1 MQVTRVSVG
10 GETDMERRKVGKETG
25 NHPEPVSDTELQG
38 CEALG
43 HQARAS
49 IRNFTQSNSAQFLKI
64 KTGRKAEKQS
74 VLEWVSLG
82 LKGATIPSN

>member
-1 MQVTRVSVG
+1 MGRQTWK
-10 GETDMERRKVGKETG
+10 RRKIGKETG

-43 HQARAS
+43 HQAGPVL
-49 IRNFTQSNSAQFLKI
+49 RNFTQSNSAQFLKI

-74 VLEWVSLG
+74 VLEEWVSLG